1 MLVPNLR
8 HLQLWIAFV
17 YGKHPEDKA
26 CMLESWSRSKH
37 TTYWTEQ
44 NHYMNAF
51 NFFNNVFYCSS
62 QMSNNMI
69 NCTCNRLLSFFLS
82 FFLISRTSGSWEQV
96 DTDRCCNLHWETCLG
111 FISGHCCKWLWQPA
125 HKLCLPPVPNTLM
138 KPDNIWTNEMGSSL
152 LCSTHKF
159 GEHLNIWP
167 NLRGELCV
175 VFWKLWFEVLYH

>member
-1 MLVPNLR
+1 M
-8 HLQLWIAFV
+8 HLIF
-17 YGKHPEDKA
+17 
-26 CMLESWSRSKH
+26 S
-37 TTYWTEQ
+37 TT
-44 NHYMNAF
+44 
-51 NFFNNVFYCSS
+51 FFIVHHRWATIWLTAHAIDSY
-62 QMSNNMI
+62 
-69 NCTCNRLLSFFLS
+69 LSFFLS